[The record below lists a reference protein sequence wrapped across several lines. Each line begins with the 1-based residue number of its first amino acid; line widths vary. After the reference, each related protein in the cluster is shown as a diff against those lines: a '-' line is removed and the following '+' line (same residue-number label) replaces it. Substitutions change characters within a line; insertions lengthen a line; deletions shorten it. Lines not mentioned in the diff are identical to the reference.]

1 MVVDLPPPVT
11 LTVSPC
17 RVTESIGSPPQTPD
31 SWRICARSVSGIRTL
46 QLEVGDAVSSDSV
59 TGWR

>member
-1 MVVDLPPPVT
+1 MVVDLPPPET

-17 RVTESIGSPPQTPD
+17 RLAESIGSLPQEPD
-31 SWRICARSVSGIRTL
+31 SRRISARSVNGIRTL